1 MMNKKR
7 RREVVTTVRS
17 VTTNIW
23 MNWPIL
29 NNNLNSS
36 YERWNQISLIH
47 CSSLSSLF
55 PWSTKITSTITGR
68 IV

>member
-7 RREVVTTVRS
+7 RRVMVTTVRS

-36 YERWNQISLIH
+36 CER
-47 CSSLSSLF
+47 
-55 PWSTKITSTITGR
+55 
-68 IV
+68 